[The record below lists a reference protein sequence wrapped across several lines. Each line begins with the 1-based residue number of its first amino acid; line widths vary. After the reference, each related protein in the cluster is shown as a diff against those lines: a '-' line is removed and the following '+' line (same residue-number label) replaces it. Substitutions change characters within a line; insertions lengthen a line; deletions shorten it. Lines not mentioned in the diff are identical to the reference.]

1 MAIPLEVS
9 YYNSKI
15 SLGGNFMSIIEV
27 KNISKR
33 FNDKLVLD
41 NISYEVKEG
50 EIFGFIGPNGAG
62 KSTLI
67 NIMTS
72 LLTPDSGTIEI
83 CGYDILREPIKA
95 KECMGYV
102 PQELALMEDLN
113 AYDNLEFFGALYGLK
128 GKLLKERIAEALKVT
143 GLEETKKQKVKKFS
157 GGMKRRLNI
166 AVSILHHPK
175 VLILDEPTVGV
186 DPQSRNHIFSFIKN
200 ICKDWGT
207 TVIYTSHYMEEIE
220 ELCKRVF
227 IIDLGKEVSYG
238 DREEIKASVFSNNK
252 VIIET
257 QEISGETIMKLKDLE
272 GIDKVSD
279 KDNVLN
285 LTIDSKFKLAS
296 VLSLL
301 EKETVNI
308 KKISYEEAKLEDV
321 FLSLTGKTLRD

>member
-1 MAIPLEVS
+1 
-9 YYNSKI
+9 
-15 SLGGNFMSIIEV
+15 MSIIEV

-72 LLTPDSGTIEI
+72 LLTPDSGTIKI

-102 PQELALMEDLN
+102 PQELALMEELN

-143 GLEETKKQKVKKFS
+143 GLEDTKKQKVKKFS

-238 DREEIKASVFSNNK
+238 EREEIKASVFSNNK

-257 QEISGETIMKLKDLE
+257 QDISGETIMKLKDLE

-279 KDNVLN
+279 KDNVLT

>member
-1 MAIPLEVS
+1 MVIPLVIS

-15 SLGGNFMSIIEV
+15 SLGGNFMSIIKV

-72 LLTPDSGTIEI
+72 LLTPDNGTIEI

-143 GLEETKKQKVKKFS
+143 GLEETRKQKVKKFS

-200 ICKDWGT
+200 ICKEWGT

-257 QEISGETIMKLKDLE
+257 QDISGETIMKLKDVE
-272 GIDKVSD
+272 GIDKVLD
-279 KDNVLN
+279 KDNVLT

-301 EKETVNI
+301 EKESVNI

>member
-1 MAIPLEVS
+1 
-9 YYNSKI
+9 
-15 SLGGNFMSIIEV
+15 MSIIEV

-102 PQELALMEDLN
+102 PQELALMEELN

-143 GLEETKKQKVKKFS
+143 GLEDTKKQKVKKFS

-200 ICKDWGT
+200 ICKEWGT

-279 KDNVLN
+279 KDNVLT

>member
-1 MAIPLEVS
+1 
-9 YYNSKI
+9 
-15 SLGGNFMSIIEV
+15 MSIIEV

-72 LLTPDSGTIEI
+72 LLTPDNGTIEI
-83 CGYDILREPIKA
+83 CGYDILTEPIKA

-143 GLEETKKQKVKKFS
+143 GLEETRKQKVKKFS

-200 ICKDWGT
+200 ICKEWGT

-257 QEISGETIMKLKDLE
+257 QEISGETIMKLKDVE

-279 KDNVLN
+279 KDNVLT

-301 EKETVNI
+301 EKESVNI

>member
-1 MAIPLEVS
+1 
-9 YYNSKI
+9 
-15 SLGGNFMSIIEV
+15 MSIIEV

-200 ICKDWGT
+200 ICKEWGT

-252 VIIET
+252 VIIDT
-257 QEISGETIMKLKDLE
+257 QDISGETIMKLKDLE

-279 KDNVLN
+279 KDNVLT

>member
-1 MAIPLEVS
+1 MVIPLVIS

-15 SLGGNFMSIIEV
+15 SLGGNFMSIIKV

-72 LLTPDSGTIEI
+72 LLTPDNGTIEI
-83 CGYDILREPIKA
+83 CGYDILRESIKA

-143 GLEETKKQKVKKFS
+143 GLEETRKQKVKKFS

-200 ICKDWGT
+200 ICKEWGT

-257 QEISGETIMKLKDLE
+257 QDISGETIMKLKDVE
-272 GIDKVSD
+272 GIDKVLD
-279 KDNVLN
+279 KDNVLT

-301 EKETVNI
+301 EKESVNI

>member
-1 MAIPLEVS
+1 MAIPLEIS

-83 CGYDILREPIKA
+83 CGYDILRESIKA

-257 QEISGETIMKLKDLE
+257 QDISGETIMKLKDLE

-279 KDNVLN
+279 KDNVLT

>member
-1 MAIPLEVS
+1 
-9 YYNSKI
+9 
-15 SLGGNFMSIIEV
+15 MSIIEV

-72 LLTPDSGTIEI
+72 LLTPDNGTIEI
-83 CGYDILREPIKA
+83 CGYDILTEPIKA

-102 PQELALMEDLN
+102 PQELALMEELN

-143 GLEETKKQKVKKFS
+143 GLEETRKQKVKKFS

-200 ICKDWGT
+200 ICKEWGT

-257 QEISGETIMKLKDLE
+257 QDISGETIMKLKDVE

-279 KDNVLN
+279 KDNVLT

-301 EKETVNI
+301 EKESVNI

>member
-1 MAIPLEVS
+1 
-9 YYNSKI
+9 
-15 SLGGNFMSIIEV
+15 MSIIKV

-72 LLTPDSGTIEI
+72 LLAPDNGTIEI

-143 GLEETKKQKVKKFS
+143 GLEETRKQKVKKFS

-200 ICKDWGT
+200 ICKEWGT

-257 QEISGETIMKLKDLE
+257 QEISGETIMKLKDVE

-279 KDNVLN
+279 KDNVLT

-301 EKETVNI
+301 EKESVNI
-308 KKISYEEAKLEDV
+308 KKISYEEARLEDV

>member
-1 MAIPLEVS
+1 
-9 YYNSKI
+9 
-15 SLGGNFMSIIEV
+15 MSIIEV

-41 NISYEVKEG
+41 SISYEVKEG

-72 LLTPDSGTIEI
+72 LLTPDNGTIEI
-83 CGYDILREPIKA
+83 CGYDILTEPIRA

-143 GLEETKKQKVKKFS
+143 GLEETKRQKVKKFS

-200 ICKDWGT
+200 ICKEWGT

-257 QEISGETIMKLKDLE
+257 QEISGETIMKLKDVE
-272 GIDKVSD
+272 GMDKVSD
-279 KDNVLN
+279 KDNVLT

-301 EKETVNI
+301 EKERVNI